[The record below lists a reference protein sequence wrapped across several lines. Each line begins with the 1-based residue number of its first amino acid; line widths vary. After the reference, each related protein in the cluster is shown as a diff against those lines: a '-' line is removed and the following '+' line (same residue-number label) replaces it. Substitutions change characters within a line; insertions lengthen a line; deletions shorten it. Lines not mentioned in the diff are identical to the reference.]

1 MKIKTIFTI
10 GFLSILFLFPLTFVN
25 ANSLS
30 PAITQT
36 MLSSGDTFDSKIL
49 FTNTT
54 NKEVYILPTVVGYN
68 PKTSSILVKDTYLFV
83 KTDTETFKVEPGA
96 TISLSYKISVPS
108 NLPLGTYFNL
118 IILKQTNDAGF
129 INSQNSVGA
138 VDNLSHL
145 VVLHV
150 VQQGDV
156 KGITSEFA
164 QISME
169 IVERGIPFI
178 KDTKVKYIYQN
189 ITNYVLIPDGE
200 IQIYNNKGKYTPE
213 YYKIN
218 KDQQKLYPN
227 DIIEEIIVIDKWNI
241 SDLIYPRTILGL
253 FYNGIDENSI
263 SKEIQQNSSY
273 FFLLSGVAIL
283 TLGFAF
289 FKSLKQDKK
298 KSKV

>member
-1 MKIKTIFTI
+1 VKIKTIFTI
-10 GFLSILFLFPLTFVN
+10 GFLSILLFFPLTHVN

-54 NKEVYILPTVVGYN
+54 NKPVYILPTVVGYN
-68 PKTSSILVKDTYLFV
+68 PKTSNILVENTYLFV
-83 KTDTETFKVEPGA
+83 KTDIDTFKVTPGA
-96 TISLSYKISVPS
+96 TISLSYKIVVPS
-108 NLPLGTYFNL
+108 NFPLGTYFNL
-118 IILKQTNDAGF
+118 IILKQTNDVGF
-129 INSQNSVGA
+129 IDSQNSVGT

-150 VQQGDV
+150 VQQGNV

-169 IVERGIPFI
+169 IVQRGIPFL
-178 KDTKVKYIYQN
+178 KDARVNYIYQN
-189 ITNYVLIPDGE
+189 TTNYVLIPDGE
-200 IQIYNNKGKYTPE
+200 IQVYNDNGKYAPE

-218 KDQQKLYPN
+218 KDKQKLYPN

-241 SDLIYPRTILGL
+241 SDLIYPRTVLGL

-263 SKEIQQNSSY
+263 SKEIQQSSSY
-273 FFLLSGVAIL
+273 FFLISGTVIL
-283 TLGFAF
+283 TLGFVL
-289 FKSLKQDKK
+289 FKSLKEDKR

>member
-10 GFLSILFLFPLTFVN
+10 GFLSILFLFPLNHVN

-36 MLSSGDTFDSKIL
+36 ILSSGEIFDSKIL

-68 PKTSSILVKDTYLFV
+68 PKTNSILIKDTYLFV
-83 KTDTETFKVEPGA
+83 KTDIDTFKVEPGA
-96 TISLSYKISVPS
+96 TISLNYKIVVPS

-118 IILKQTNDAGF
+118 IILKQTNDVGF
-129 INSQNSVGA
+129 LNPQNSVGA

-150 VQQGDV
+150 VQHGNV

-164 QISME
+164 QVSME
-169 IVERGIPFI
+169 IVDRGIPFI

-200 IQIYNNKGKYTPE
+200 IQIYNNKGRYTPQ

-218 KDQQKLYPN
+218 KNKQKLYPN
-227 DIIEEIIVIDKWNI
+227 DIIEETIVIDKWNI
-241 SDLIYPRTILGL
+241 SDLIYPRTVLGL
-253 FYNGIDENSI
+253 FYNGIDENNI
-263 SKEIQQNSSY
+263 TREIQQNSSY
-273 FFLLSGVAIL
+273 FFLLSGVIIL

-289 FKSLKQDKK
+289 FKSLKQSKK

>member
-1 MKIKTIFTI
+1 VKIKTIFTI
-10 GFLSILFLFPLTFVN
+10 GFLSILFLFPLNHVN

-36 MLSSGDTFDSKIL
+36 ILSSGEIFDSKIL

-68 PKTSSILVKDTYLFV
+68 PKTNSILIKDTYLFV
-83 KTDTETFKVEPGA
+83 KTDIDTFKVEPGA
-96 TISLSYKISVPS
+96 TISLNYKIVVPS

-118 IILKQTNDAGF
+118 IILKQTNDVGF
-129 INSQNSVGA
+129 LNPQNSVGA

-150 VQQGDV
+150 VQHGNV

-164 QISME
+164 QVSME
-169 IVERGIPFI
+169 IVDRGIPFI

-200 IQIYNNKGKYTPE
+200 IQIYNNKGRYTPQ

-218 KDQQKLYPN
+218 KNKQKLYPN
-227 DIIEEIIVIDKWNI
+227 DIIEETIVIDKWNI
-241 SDLIYPRTILGL
+241 SDLIYPRTVLGL
-253 FYNGIDENSI
+253 FYNGIDENNI
-263 SKEIQQNSSY
+263 TREIQQNSSY
-273 FFLLSGVAIL
+273 FFLLSGVIIL

-289 FKSLKQDKK
+289 FKSLKQSKK

>member
-1 MKIKTIFTI
+1 MKIKKIFTI
-10 GFLSILFLFPLTFVN
+10 GFLSILFFLPLTHVN
-25 ANSLS
+25 ANSLA
-30 PAITQT
+30 PAITQS

-68 PKTSSILVKDTYLFV
+68 PKTSSIITEDTHSFV
-83 KTDTETFKVEPGA
+83 KTDIDTFRVEPDA
-96 TISLSYKISVPS
+96 TISLSYQIVVPS
-108 NLPLGTYFNL
+108 NLALGTYFNL

-150 VQQGDV
+150 VEQGDV

-169 IVERGIPFI
+169 IVDRGIPFI
-178 KDTKVKYIYQN
+178 KDAKVKYIYQN
-189 ITNYVLIPDGE
+189 ITNYVLVPDGE
-200 IQIYNNKGKYTPE
+200 IQVYNNKGKYTPK

-218 KDQQKLYPN
+218 QEGQKLYPN
-227 DIIEEIIVIDKWNI
+227 DIIEETIVINEWHI
-241 SDLIYPRTILGL
+241 SDLIYPRTVLGL
-253 FYNGIDENSI
+253 FYNGIDENSVI
-263 SKEIQQNSSY
+263 REIQQSSSY
-273 FFLLSGVAIL
+273 FFLITGGVIL
-283 TLGFAF
+283 TLGFALI
-289 FKSLKQDKK
+289 KSLREDKR

>member
-10 GFLSILFLFPLTFVN
+10 GFLSILFLFPLNHIN

-36 MLSSGDTFDSKIL
+36 ILSSGEIFDSKIL

-68 PKTSSILVKDTYLFV
+68 PKTNSILIKDTYLFV
-83 KTDTETFKVEPGA
+83 KTDIDTFKVEPGA
-96 TISLSYKISVPS
+96 TISLNYKIVVPS

-118 IILKQTNDAGF
+118 IILKQTNDVGF
-129 INSQNSVGA
+129 LNPQNSVGA
-138 VDNLSHL
+138 IENLSHL

-164 QISME
+164 QVSME
-169 IVERGIPFI
+169 IVDRGIPFI

-200 IQIYNNKGKYTPE
+200 IQIYNNKGRYTPQ

-218 KDQQKLYPN
+218 ENKQKLYPN
-227 DIIEEIIVIDKWNI
+227 DIIEETIVIDKWNI
-241 SDLIYPRTILGL
+241 SDLIYPRTVLGL
-253 FYNGIDENSI
+253 FYNGIDENNI
-263 SKEIQQNSSY
+263 TREIQQNSSY
-273 FFLLSGVAIL
+273 FFLLSGVIIL

-289 FKSLKQDKK
+289 FKSLKQSKK
-298 KSKV
+298 KSKA

>member
-1 MKIKTIFTI
+1 VKIKTIFTI
-10 GFLSILFLFPLTFVN
+10 GFLSILFLFPLNHIN

-36 MLSSGDTFDSKIL
+36 ILSSGEIFDSKIL

-68 PKTSSILVKDTYLFV
+68 PKTNSILIKDTYLFV
-83 KTDTETFKVEPGA
+83 KTDIDTFKVEPGA
-96 TISLSYKISVPS
+96 TISLNYKIVVPS

-118 IILKQTNDAGF
+118 IILKQTNDVGF
-129 INSQNSVGA
+129 LNPQNSVGA
-138 VDNLSHL
+138 IENLSHL

-164 QISME
+164 QVSME
-169 IVERGIPFI
+169 IVDRGIPFI

-200 IQIYNNKGKYTPE
+200 IQIYNNKGRYTPQ

-218 KDQQKLYPN
+218 ENKQKLYPN
-227 DIIEEIIVIDKWNI
+227 DIIEETIVIDKWNI
-241 SDLIYPRTILGL
+241 SDLIYPRTVLGL
-253 FYNGIDENSI
+253 FYNGIDENNI
-263 SKEIQQNSSY
+263 TREIQQNSSY
-273 FFLLSGVAIL
+273 FFLLSGVIIL

-289 FKSLKQDKK
+289 FKSLKQSKK
-298 KSKV
+298 KSKA